1 VSGGCRFLGRP
12 GSKPWLAWL
21 RDCSDY
27 EGVSLVL
34 VLVLVGASAAIWW
47 RVSHAKWGLVRRV
60 VFWVVL
66 VVVLWVLVNYYS
78 VPLPEV

>member
-1 VSGGCRFLGRP
+1 
-12 GSKPWLAWL
+12 
-21 RDCSDY
+21 
-27 EGVSLVL
+27 
-34 VLVLVGASAAIWW
+34 
-47 RVSHAKWGLVRRV
+47 V